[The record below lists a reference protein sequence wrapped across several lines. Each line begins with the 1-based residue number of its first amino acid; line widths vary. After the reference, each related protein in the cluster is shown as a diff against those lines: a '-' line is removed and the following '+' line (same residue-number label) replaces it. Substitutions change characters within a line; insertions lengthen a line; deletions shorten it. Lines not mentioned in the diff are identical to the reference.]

1 MIFIEIKVINLRI
14 YYCKIKQNNKKN
26 IKPTINKKS
35 KQLATIHDKKVEKKL
50 NNYFTIIKVIIM
62 NIILNRTIK
71 LKLLLKIKVIFPIK

>member
-1 MIFIEIKVINLRI
+1 MIFIEIKVLNLRI

-50 NNYFTIIKVIIM
+50 NNF
-62 NIILNRTIK
+62 LQS
-71 LKLLLKIKVIFPIK
+71 